1 MGQTP
6 HPAGTTNPTERDKTM
21 FQRYGNS
28 FKIGS
33 QITSR
38 DGTPLDNDQLRRAAP
53 SIFATEAHASR
64 SNRFAPV
71 ATVDVLEGLRREGFE
86 PFSAMQAKTR
96 DETRQDFTKH
106 LVRLRH
112 RGIQN
117 QAGQSFEIV
126 LVNAN
131 DGTAAYQ
138 MLPGFFRMVCANGLI
153 AGDSFEGVKV
163 RHSGNAI
170 GDVIEGAYRVLND
183 APRVADQVDA
193 FRAITLNRD
202 ERQAFA
208 EAAHVIRFP
217 DHYAE
222 GDDRTETPIRP
233 DQLLLPRRYDDKAP
247 DLWTTFNVA
256 QENVIRGGLSAMG
269 RNAAGQ
275 RRRSTTREV
284 NGIDQNRSLN
294 RALWT
299 LTEAMA
305 RLKAA

>member
-1 MGQTP
+1 MS
-6 HPAGTTNPTERDKTM
+6 
-21 FQRYGNS
+21 FQRYGRA
-28 FKIGS
+28 FKIGA
-33 QITSR
+33 QIISR
-38 DGTPLDNDQLRRAAP
+38 DGTPLDNDQLMKAAP
-53 SIFATEAHASR
+53 SIFATEAHESR
-64 SNRFAPV
+64 SHRFAPV
-71 ATVDVLEGLRREGFE
+71 PTVAVLEGLRAEGFE
-86 PFSAMQAKTR
+86 PFSAMQARTR
-96 DETRQDFTKH
+96 DESRKEFTKH

-112 RGIQN
+112 RSIKN
-117 QAGQSFEIV
+117 DAGQSFEIV

-170 GDVIEGAYRVLND
+170 GDVIEGAYRVLNE
-183 APRVADQVDA
+183 APRIADQVDA
-193 FRAITLNRD
+193 FRALELNRD

-208 EAAHVIRFP
+208 EAAHMIRFP

-222 GDDRTETPIRP
+222 EEARVETPIRP
-233 DQLLLPRRYDDKAP
+233 AQLLLPRRTEDKAA
-247 DLWTTFNVA
+247 DLWTTFHVA
-256 QENVIRGGLSAMG
+256 QENIIRGGLSAIG

-275 RRRSTTREV
+275 RRRTTTREV
-284 NGIDQNRSLN
+284 NGIDQNRNLN

-299 LTEAMA
+299 LTETMA